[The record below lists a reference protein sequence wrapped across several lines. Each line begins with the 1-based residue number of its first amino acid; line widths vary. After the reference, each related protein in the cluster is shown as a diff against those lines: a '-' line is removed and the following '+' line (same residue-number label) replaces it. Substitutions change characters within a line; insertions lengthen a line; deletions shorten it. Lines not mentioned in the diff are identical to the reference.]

1 MTAKNEPRLPY
12 LTGLRYWLTSASGS
26 AEDPLSVA
34 DSLFERLL
42 ASGIPLLRGNVT
54 MTTLHPEIIGF
65 SYRWT
70 RDSGETVQLTG
81 NRDAIEGGRL
91 YDRSPYRLIFEQGY
105 AGIRRRIERPDE
117 QRDLSLIDDLEAA
130 GATDYVVMAAS
141 SGFTGGVIASWATD
155 RPGGFTTAE
164 LVLIEQELQAATHV
178 LENRS
183 LRDIAVNLLDT
194 YVGHRAGTRVLTG
207 EIARGSS
214 ETLEAVIWLVDM
226 RGFTPLSD
234 ALPRDQLIA
243 LLNDYYDRA
252 ITPVQAH
259 GGEVIKFIGDG
270 VLAVFPTDREGGAPA
285 ACRAALAATDEVL
298 AAMADWSDSRA
309 AQGED
314 AVGYG
319 IVMHLGEVSFGNVG
333 TASRLDFT
341 VIGPAVNLASR
352 LERLCSE
359 RGEAVLLSQAVADH
373 IGTRAELIGVE
384 QLRGLSQPQSVYRL
398 NSG

>member
-1 MTAKNEPRLPY
+1 VTEPRTPY
-12 LTGLRYWLTSASGS
+12 LTGLRYWLTNVTGA
-26 AEDPLSVA
+26 AEDPLSVS
-34 DSLFERLL
+34 DRLFRRLL
-42 ASGIPLLRGNVT
+42 AAGVPLLRANIA

-70 RDSGETVQLTG
+70 RESDETVQLVG
-81 NRDAIEGGRL
+81 NRDAIEGGRM
-91 YDRSPYRLIFEQGY
+91 YDRSPYKLIFEQGY
-105 AGIRRRIERPDE
+105 IGIRRRIERPDE

-141 SGFTGGVIASWATD
+141 SGYTGGVIASWATD

-164 LVLIEQELQAATHV
+164 LVTVERELQTATDV

-183 LRDIAVNLLDT
+183 LRDIAVYLLDT
-194 YVGHRAGTRVLTG
+194 YVGHRAGTRILTG
-207 EIARGSS
+207 EISRGSS

-234 ALPRDQLIA
+234 SLPGDQLIA

-270 VLAVFPTDREGGAPA
+270 VLAIFPTDREGGAPA
-285 ACRAALAATDEVL
+285 ACRAALAATDDVL
-298 AAMADWSDSRA
+298 AAMTDWNGTRA

-314 AVGYG
+314 TIGYG

-333 TASRLDFT
+333 TANRLDFT

-359 RGEAVLLSQAVADH
+359 RGETVLLSRAVADH

-384 QLRGLSQPQSVYRL
+384 QLRGLSQPQAVYRL
-398 NSG
+398 TGS

>member
-1 MTAKNEPRLPY
+1 MTEPSLPY
-12 LTGLRYWLTSASGS
+12 LTGLRYWLSSMAGP

-34 DSLFERLL
+34 DSLFQRLL
-42 ASGIPLLRGNVT
+42 AAGVPLIRANIA

-70 RDSGETVQLTG
+70 REAGKTVQITG
-81 NRDAIEGGRL
+81 NRAAIEGGRM
-91 YDRSPYRLIFEQGY
+91 YDRSPYKLIFEEGY
-105 AGIRRRIERPDE
+105 IGIRRRIERPDE
-117 QRDLSLIDDLEAA
+117 QRDLSLVDDLEAA

-164 LVLIEQELQAATHV
+164 LVLIDRELQAATHV

-183 LRDIAVNLLDT
+183 LRDIAVYLLDT

-207 EIARGSS
+207 EISRGSS
-214 ETLEAVIWLVDM
+214 ETLEAVIWMVDM
-226 RGFTPLSD
+226 RGFTALSD
-234 ALPRDQLIA
+234 TLPRDQLIA

-270 VLAVFPTDREGGAPA
+270 VLAIFPTDRAGGTPA
-285 ACRAALAATDEVL
+285 ACRAALAASDDVL
-298 AAMADWSDSRA
+298 TAMAEWNDSRTESGA
-309 AQGED
+309 D
-314 AVGYG
+314 AVDYG

-333 TASRLDFT
+333 TTSRLDFT

-359 RGEAVLLSQAVADH
+359 RGEPVLVSQAVADH
-373 IGTRAELIGVE
+373 IGSRAELIGVE
-384 QLRGLSQPQSVYRL
+384 KLRGLSQPQAVYRL
-398 NSG
+398 KRA